1 MEFYIKNTLNA
12 SLGADTPRSFK
23 PGKYVQLEK
32 AANLDFNKP
41 FEVDALPYPLNVAGG
56 VEYRDET
63 FEIYAGDAASFEVG
77 PVASQGFGIGSN
89 GFPGFKPE
97 DAGSFNRYS
106 YAAYTELGAEF
117 SDSFRMDFALRFED
131 FEDFGDTTNGKIT
144 ARYQATDEI
153 AFRSAVSTGFR
164 APTIGQS
171 NVRNVTTSF
180 SPAGLVDTATLP
192 PTHPISI
199 QKGGKPLT
207 PEESKNFSIGTVV
220 EVNDWYVTLDYFH
233 IKVEDRISQTSSLD
247 LTPEDIEALLALG
260 VKDASSFTGV
270 KYFTNDFDT
279 TTQGLDLVANYSF
292 DLWNGRTG
300 LAFAYNWTDTTVDSY
315 SSNISEAKVEQLERG
330 LPRVRGSFTVNQNYG
345 DWKGYVRINHF
356 GSFYEDHLDS
366 GVLTAADGG
375 LPIEVG
381 SAITTDAE
389 ISYSINDSYE
399 ISVGAQNLFDE
410 YPDEHE
416 WQGVAGS
423 KYPTTAVMGI
433 NGGFYYVRL
442 NYNF

>member
-1 MEFYIKNTLNA
+1 M
-12 SLGADTPRSFK
+12 
-23 PGKYVQLEK
+23 
-32 AANLDFNKP
+32 
-41 FEVDALPYPLNVAGG
+41 
-56 VEYRDET
+56 
-63 FEIYAGDAASFEVG
+63 
-77 PVASQGFGIGSN
+77 
-89 GFPGFKPE
+89 
-97 DAGSFNRYS
+97 
-106 YAAYTELGAEF
+106 
-117 SDSFRMDFALRFED
+117 
-131 FEDFGDTTNGKIT
+131 
-144 ARYQATDEI
+144 
-153 AFRSAVSTGFR
+153 
-164 APTIGQS
+164 
-171 NVRNVTTSF
+171 
-180 SPAGLVDTATLP
+180 
-192 PTHPISI
+192 
-199 QKGGKPLT
+199 
-207 PEESKNFSIGTVV
+207 
-220 EVNDWYVTLDYFH
+220 
-233 IKVEDRISQTSSLD
+233 
-247 LTPEDIEALLALG
+247 
-260 VKDASSFTGV
+260 

-300 LAFAYNWTDTTVDSY
+300 LAFAYNWTDTAVDSY

-330 LPRVRGSFTVNQNYG
+330 LPKVRGSFTVNQNYG

-381 SAITTDAE
+381 SAITTDVE